1 MDNKTHLFI
10 TNLKHLLKKHEISQ
24 RELARRLNCSH
35 QHINAI
41 LNGRAYPSMEII
53 QKIADM
59 FDIGM
64 DDILSSKAY
73 SNEPPSDYGRDP
85 VTWVPFMNTKMIDG
99 KIFVRASASRAQF
112 AFKTD
117 WLYQMGNP
125 ERMAFVRTVGEC
137 LNGELPDN
145 AIVLIDQDQK
155 AIANGAPYYVRINQ
169 ELYIKRLTRQDG
181 IVFAHSGRD
190 PEHGAAQLD
199 ENNDWE
205 ILGRCLWYS
214 KSLI

>member
-1 MDNKTHLFI
+1 MDNKTHIFI
-10 TNLKHLLKKHEISQ
+10 TNLKNLLKRHEISQ
-24 RELARRLNCSH
+24 RELARKLNCSH

-53 QKIADM
+53 QKIAGL
-59 FDIGM
+59 FDIEM
-64 DDILSSKAY
+64 DNILSSKET
-73 SNEPPSDYGRDP
+73 STEPPSDYGQEP
-85 VTWVPFMNTKMIDG
+85 VTWVPFLNTKMIDG
-99 KIFVRASASRAQF
+99 KISVRASASRAQF
-112 AFKTD
+112 AFRTD

-145 AIVLIDQDQK
+145 SIVLIDQGQTV
-155 AIANGAPYYVRINQ
+155 IASGAPYYVRIQQ
-169 ELYIKRLTRQDG
+169 ELYIKRLTKKDG
-181 IVFAHSGRD
+181 GVQAHNDRN
-190 PEHGAAQLD
+190 PEHEAAQLD
-199 ENNDWE
+199 ENEDWE